1 MRGRRPRIR
10 CKPKSKIA
18 AASERHGLLARVV
31 FSGALRRLAD
41 GASELEVDASNVREL
56 VHKIVQR
63 FPGISLEL
71 LSGMS
76 IAIDGDIIQD
86 PLLEPIEPD
95 SEIHFLPAVQG
106 G

>member
-1 MRGRRPRIR
+1 M
-10 CKPKSKIA
+10 
-18 AASERHGLLARVV
+18 ARVV

-56 VHKIVQR
+56 VHKIAQR

>member
-1 MRGRRPRIR
+1 M
-10 CKPKSKIA
+10 
-18 AASERHGLLARVV
+18 ARVV
-31 FSGALRRLAD
+31 FNGALRRLAG
-41 GASELEVDASNVREL
+41 GASELEVDARNVREL
-56 VHKIVQR
+56 MHALEDR

-71 LSGMS
+71 QSGMS

-95 SEIHFLPAVQG
+95 SEVHFLPAVQG